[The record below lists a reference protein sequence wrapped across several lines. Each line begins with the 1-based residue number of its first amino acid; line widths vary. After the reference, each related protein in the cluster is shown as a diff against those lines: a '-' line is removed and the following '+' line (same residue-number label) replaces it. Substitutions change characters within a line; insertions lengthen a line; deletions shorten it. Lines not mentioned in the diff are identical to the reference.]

1 MKRRWFLAVLVVT
14 LLLSFSVAFAQD
26 TQTLTVF
33 AAASLT
39 DAFTEIEAA
48 FESANPGVDV
58 VFNFGGSSTL
68 ATQLAEGAPADV
80 FASANNTQMN
90 VAVEAERIGSEP
102 IPFVK
107 NRLVLIVPAD
117 NPAQIESLD
126 DLANSGIRLVF
137 AAPSVPVRDYT
148 DAMLEKLAADPSY
161 GEAYV
166 AAVMANLAS
175 EEDNVR
181 QVSAKVALGEA
192 DAGIVYRSDVTP
204 DVAEDVI
211 ALPIPDALNT
221 LATYPIAITD
231 DAANPELAQA
241 FVDYLLSDAGQ
252 DTLVTWGFYSVN
264 DPEATPEPE
273 LTPEATAETTPQ
285 AYG

>member
-1 MKRRWFLAVLVVT
+1 MKRRSFLAVLVVT
-14 LLLSFSVAFAQD
+14 LLLSFSAAFAQEP
-26 TQTLTVF
+26 QTLTVF

-58 VFNFGGSSTL
+58 VYNFGGSSTL
-68 ATQLAEGAPADV
+68 AAQLAEGAPADV
-80 FASANNTQMN
+80 FASANNTQIN
-90 VAVEAERIGSEP
+90 VARDAERIGSEP
-102 IPFVK
+102 VAFVK

-117 NPAQIESLD
+117 NPASIASLD

-148 DAMLEKLAADPSY
+148 DAMLDQLAADPSY

-166 AAVMANLAS
+166 TAVMANLVS

-204 DVAEDVI
+204 DIAEDVI
-211 ALPIPDALNT
+211 ALTIPDALNT
-221 LATYPIAITD
+221 LATYPVAITD
-231 DAANPELAQA
+231 DAANPQLAQA

-252 DTLVTWGFYSVN
+252 ETLVTWGFYSVN

-273 LTPEATAETTPQ
+273 VTPETTPQ